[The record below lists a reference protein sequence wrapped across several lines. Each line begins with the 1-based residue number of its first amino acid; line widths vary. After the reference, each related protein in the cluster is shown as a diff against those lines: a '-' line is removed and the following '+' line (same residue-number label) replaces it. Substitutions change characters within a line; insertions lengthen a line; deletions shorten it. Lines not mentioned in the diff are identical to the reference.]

1 MGAYLDSLWS
11 SENPVTQLFF
21 LAFVSRNAT
30 VPRVSPPPSAQRAHQ
45 SEILGWT
52 WFSLLGVPRLS
63 FFHLI
68 FFFSFTHIWLVSLQE
83 PGNKEITSSHPR
95 RGVSV
100 PLPEACTAHLGTT
113 DLCSFVRV
121 ILPFC
126 VNYALPASCLSPPQ
140 SDSFRHPPS

>member
-1 MGAYLDSLWS
+1 MVQRKPCHTAILPGLCV
-11 SENPVTQLFF
+11 SECDCPESV
-21 LAFVSRNAT
+21 AT
-30 VPRVSPPPSAQRAHQ
+30 TFGSESPPVRNPWLDLVFPFGGPSP
-45 SEILGWT
+45 I
-52 WFSLLGVPRLS
+52 FLS
-63 FFHLI
+63 FD

-95 RGVSV
+95 RGISV